1 MVHPTIS
8 SNTKEDTAILPITDV
23 GTLESIRPADV
34 DNKLN
39 NEFGSSIANSA
50 ENFTKNNEGSFSGVP
65 NLDDTTKLIIVNPS
79 SQVVATS
86 EDVVSIDALPKG
98 VAVTDINGDWHFS
111 FRQSETEVKIY
122 FSFKLYLPLL
132 LVEL

>member
-1 MVHPTIS
+1 M
-8 SNTKEDTAILPITDV
+8 
-23 GTLESIRPADV
+23 GTLESIQPADV

-50 ENFTKNNEGSFSGVP
+50 ENFTKNKEGSFSGVP
-65 NLDDTTKLIIVNPS
+65 NLDDTTKLIVVNPS

-86 EDVVSIDALPKG
+86 EDVVSIDALPKE

-122 FSFKLYLPLL
+122 FSFQLYLPLL